1 MTISKAG
8 VGGPSTIFGGTLE
21 LLERGFWGLAAIVFV
36 ASIVVPLVKLL
47 ALAALL
53 IATKR
58 RSASRLV
65 LRTRV
70 FRWVALVG
78 RWSML
83 DIFATMTL
91 AALARF
97 GWLGSVVPEAG
108 ASAFCAV
115 VLLTMWAVETFD
127 PRVMWD
133 AAGKNE
139 FVLRSSGEPA

>member
-1 MTISKAG
+1 
-8 VGGPSTIFGGTLE
+8 
-21 LLERGFWGLAAIVFV
+21 
-36 ASIVVPLVKLL
+36 
-47 ALAALL
+47 
-53 IATKR
+53 
-58 RSASRLV
+58 V

-70 FRWVALVG
+70 FRWVALIG

-127 PRVMWD
+127 PRLMWD
-133 AAGKNE
+133 AAGENGE
-139 FVLRSSGEPA
+139 ALLPSREPA